1 MLLRVLRRETI
12 VSIDTYLL
20 GNQVFTISLEGITV
34 VIRFLVYTKA
44 KKRSDQWQAYC
55 LIEGFRLKAA
65 ALGVSLF

>member
-20 GNQVFTISLEGITV
+20 GNQVFTISLEAITV

-55 LIEGFRLKAA
+55 LIEEFRLKAA

>member
-34 VIRFLVYTKA
+34 AIRFLVYTKA

-55 LIEGFRLKAA
+55 LIEEFRLKAA

>member
-20 GNQVFTISLEGITV
+20 GNRVFTISLESITV

-44 KKRSDQWQAYC
+44 KKRSDQWQAYY
-55 LIEGFRLKAA
+55 LIEEFRLKAA